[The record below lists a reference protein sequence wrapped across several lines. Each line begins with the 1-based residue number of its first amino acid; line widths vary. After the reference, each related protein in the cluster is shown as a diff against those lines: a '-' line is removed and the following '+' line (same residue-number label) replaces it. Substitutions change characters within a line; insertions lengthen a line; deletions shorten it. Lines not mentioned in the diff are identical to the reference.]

1 MSRSGASVC
10 RAPGYPIGPNGP
22 FETGQ
27 PGSVWWT
34 APARLSGMPA
44 GPRIDWPSRARRAEA
59 RVAALDASLAAI
71 ARELDVD
78 RVLQLIV
85 DEVRRLSAARYAA
98 LGIANREGRI
108 QTFITAGISAERRA
122 LIGAL
127 PSGHGLLGAL
137 IHEGRSIRLAEA
149 SQDPRAI
156 GVPANHF
163 PVHTFLGVPIR
174 VRGRPVGNLY
184 LVNKRGGT
192 PFTADDQE
200 FVERFADHAGIA
212 IDNARLLTQV
222 QRLAV
227 VEERER
233 IGRELHDSVIQRL
246 YGISLSLEDVPEL
259 VTESP
264 TEANQ
269 RVDRAIEALHAAIGD
284 IRTFIY
290 GLRPALLAPGDLRR
304 SLVDLAEEVSRAA
317 SVAVDVDAPDVPISA
332 EHAAEVVAI
341 AREALGNVAR
351 HAAATRATIQL
362 TVRAD
367 QLRLVIA
374 DNGQGFATGSRR
386 AHSQH
391 GLSNM
396 RDRATALGGRLMVR
410 SSPGTGTRIIVTV
423 PIDR

>member
-1 MSRSGASVC
+1 M
-10 RAPGYPIGPNGP
+10 
-22 FETGQ
+22 
-27 PGSVWWT
+27 
-34 APARLSGMPA
+34 PARQVT
-44 GPRIDWPSRARRAEA
+44 DWPSRAKRAEA
-59 RVAALDASLAAI
+59 RVAALDLALAAI

-85 DEVRRLSAARYAA
+85 DQVRRLSGAQYAA
-98 LGIANREGRI
+98 LGIANRDGRI
-108 QTFITAGISAERRA
+108 HTFITAGISAEARRR
-122 LIGAL
+122 IGAL

-137 IHEGRSIRLAEA
+137 IHEGTSIRLAEA
-149 SQDPRAI
+149 SEDPRSI
-156 GVPANHF
+156 GVPAHHF
-163 PVHTFLGVPIR
+163 PVHAFLGVPIH

-184 LVNKRGGT
+184 LVNKRGGLS
-192 PFTADDQE
+192 FTADDQE

-212 IDNARLLTQV
+212 IDNARLLAQV

-246 YGISLSLEDVPEL
+246 YGISLSLEDVPEM
-259 VTESP
+259 VAESP
-264 TEANQ
+264 AEVNQ

-290 GLRPALLAPGDLRR
+290 GLRPPLLAPGDLRR
-304 SLVDLAEEVSRAA
+304 SLVDLADEVSRAA
-317 SVAVDVDAPDVPISA
+317 SVSVDVDAPDLPISA

-341 AREALGNVAR
+341 AREALSNVAR
-351 HAAATRATIQL
+351 HAAATRAKVQL
-362 TVRAD
+362 TVRVD

-374 DNGQGFATGSRR
+374 DNGQGFTTGGRR
-386 AHSQH
+386 AHSHH

-396 RDRATALGGRLMVR
+396 RDRATALGGRTMVR
-410 SSPGTGTRIIVTV
+410 STPGTGTRIIVTL